1 MVIVMIFDCSTQ
13 QFQQNVYVFMCFFL
27 TVCLTVSFIWDFV
40 ISQRIDGCGSVGYH
54 HFFSV
59 YFYLVNI
66 YLSAAVFSV
75 PALVLLLP
83 LSFPAIYWLIWTVIL
98 GYTLYDDTNN
108 CHIPSVFLSL
118 ICQSKGFEFN
128 P

>member
-1 MVIVMIFDCSTQ
+1 MVIVMMFDFSTQ

-66 YLSAAVFSV
+66 YLSAAVF
-75 PALVLLLP
+75 PYPP
-83 LSFPAIYWLIWTVIL
+83 LCYYYLCLFPLFT
-98 GYTLYDDTNN
+98 G
-108 CHIPSVFLSL
+108 
-118 ICQSKGFEFN
+118 
-128 P
+128 